1 MNGAIA
7 PFSTH
12 VQHENAKYR
21 KAANS
26 VGAWPVRRK
35 FLKVVMAAAIQ
46 VGWKSNGRTSAKD
59 AQAWTMGGG
68 GGVAQRAR
76 RNPDGKA

>member
-1 MNGAIA
+1 
-7 PFSTH
+7 
-12 VQHENAKYR
+12 
-21 KAANS
+21 